1 MSAEVRSVLLL
12 CWRDTGHPQ
21 GGGSETY
28 LQRIGALL
36 AESGIAVTLRTA
48 RYAGAPRREVV
59 DGVEIS
65 RGGGRHTVYIRAG
78 LAMVAARLRLG
89 PLGRVRPDVVIDSQN
104 GLPFLA
110 RLAFGRRVVV
120 LVHHCHRDQ
129 WPVAGR
135 VLGRFGWFV
144 ESRLSQRLHRSNQ
157 YVTVSLPSAR
167 DLTCLGVDATR
178 VAVVRNGLDEAP
190 PATLLGERS
199 TSPRVVV
206 LSRLVPHK
214 QIEDALEAIAVVRTR
229 IPDAH
234 LDVIGGGWWQDRL
247 VQRTGQLGISDAV
260 TFHGHVDDATKHAVL
275 QRSWVHVL
283 PSRKEGWGLA
293 VIEAAQHGVPTL
305 GYRSSGGLTDSVID
319 GVTGVLVDGRDEL
332 SDSLERL
339 LTDRVLREELG
350 AKAAARSREF
360 SWAQSAAAMHSV
372 LESVHV
378 GGRVSGVV

>member
-1 MSAEVRSVLLL
+1 MD
-12 CWRDTGHPQ
+12 WT
-21 GGGSETY
+21 
-28 LQRIGALL
+28 
-36 AESGIAVTLRTA
+36 
-48 RYAGAPRREVV
+48 
-59 DGVEIS
+59 
-65 RGGGRHTVYIRAG
+65 
-78 LAMVAARLRLG
+78 
-89 PLGRVRPDVVIDSQN
+89 RP
-104 GLPFLA
+104 
-110 RLAFGRRVVV
+110 
-120 LVHHCHRDQ
+120 
-129 WPVAGR
+129 
-135 VLGRFGWFV
+135 
-144 ESRLSQRLHRSNQ
+144 
-157 YVTVSLPSAR
+157 
-167 DLTCLGVDATR
+167 
-178 VAVVRNGLDEAP
+178 P